1 MTAADEVTAADELAA
16 EESSEVADAA
26 ILVLEGALAVLVAL
40 AEVEDF
46 TEGATSDWIAIK
58 GV

>member
-1 MTAADEVTAADELAA
+1 MTAADEVTADELAA
-16 EESSEVADAA
+16 EESSVVADAA

-46 TEGATSDWIAIK
+46 TEGATSDWIEIR